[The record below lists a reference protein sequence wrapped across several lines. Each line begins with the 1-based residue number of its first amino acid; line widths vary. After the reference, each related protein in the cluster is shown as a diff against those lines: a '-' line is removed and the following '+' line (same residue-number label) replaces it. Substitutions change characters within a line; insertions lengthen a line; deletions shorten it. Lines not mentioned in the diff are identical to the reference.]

1 MNEQATKPDAPVALI
16 TGAGR
21 GIGRA
26 IAAELFRRGYRL
38 VLVSRSE
45 VDLHATAATIQA
57 PRDATLIAPADVA
70 RAGDLERVVAATIA
84 RFGRVD
90 AVVHNAGYGP
100 VLSIEQTTADE
111 WSRVINTNLTA
122 AATLA
127 RLAWPIFKRQ
137 GGGVLVNISS
147 LAAVD
152 PFPGFAAYGAA
163 KAGLHTLG
171 IALAREGDADGIRV
185 HTIAPGAVETE
196 MFRTLRTPEQ
206 WPRSKCLEPSE
217 VADVVG
223 LCVAGDL
230 RYASGQVIYLRKT
243 AT

>member
-1 MNEQATKPDAPVALI
+1 MNKQAKRADVPVGLI
-16 TGAGR
+16 TGAGK

-26 IAAELFRRGYRL
+26 ISAELFKRGYRL
-38 VLVSRSE
+38 VLVSRNE
-45 VDLHATAATIQA
+45 ADLGATASMIEA
-57 PRDATLIAPADVA
+57 PNDAILIAPADVA
-70 RAGDLERVVAATIA
+70 RVGDLERVVAATLA
-84 RFGRVD
+84 RFGRLD

-100 VLSIEQTTADE
+100 VLTIEQTTPEE
-111 WSRVINTNLTA
+111 WSRVIDTNLTA
-122 AATLA
+122 AAQLA

-163 KAGLHTLG
+163 KVGLHTLG
-171 IALAREGDADGIRV
+171 LALAREGETDGIRV

-196 MFRTLRTPEQ
+196 MFRNLRTPEQ
-206 WPRSKCLEPSE
+206 WPRSKCLEPEE